1 MEEQQQKGDW
11 QKVNAVNYS
20 LNGRFVREGARVTVC
35 DLATS
40 QVLNIHAPKKTCYGW
55 ILGCSRKIPFPK
67 KIRLPLH
74 VPLWGIYNPDPKAFF
89 VWTSLGGH
97 TT

>member
-1 MEEQQQKGDW
+1 MVLEEQQQKGDW

-40 QVLNIHAPKKTCYGW
+40 QVLNIHAAKKSCYG
-55 ILGCSRKIPFPK
+55 C
-67 KIRLPLH
+67 
-74 VPLWGIYNPDPKAFF
+74 V
-89 VWTSLGGH
+89 
-97 TT
+97 